1 MVICVP
7 VPVQGMQDGW
17 MLVLTAA
24 ILCDPLNHEAPVLDE
39 KTAMFYVA
47 AELNVRYPFLL
58 ETKY

>member
-1 MVICVP
+1 
-7 VPVQGMQDGW
+7 